1 MAVGWN
7 TLLAAGFKCMHSLP
21 QTLQLWVRRNLLQG
35 GPYTLKLPLPKYTS
49 LDKRQCVFRHF
60 EVLLGGS
67 LLYMKQL
74 FIPLPISLETLLLFP
89 TVDTSDAV

>member
-35 GPYTLKLPLPKYTS
+35 GPYTLTLPLPTYTS